1 MLKKGINQPFKV
13 KKLTALLLIPILL
26 LISILFITSYNFT
39 GGTTVD
45 KDSCSSLE
53 GAAKDDCYLEARTC
67 SKIKNSGVRDSC
79 VAELAKAK
87 QDLTVCDLIKSEQTK
102 GFCQEQ
108 LAEIK
113 NDVKICEQIT
123 DAYWINNCYLNLG
136 IKNNK
141 DEFCLSIL
149 DRDQEMECHETIALS
164 TNDYKLCDLLPVE
177 RKDICL
183 GKIAKETLK
192 LGVCDGISVPISVD
206 ACRLKVVKLSNDKE
220 LCTEIKTSVVRD
232 ACNEFFA
239 GK

>member
-1 MLKKGINQPFKV
+1 M
-13 KKLTALLLIPILL
+13 KKLIALLLISVLL
-26 LISILFITSYNFT
+26 VTSCSLT
-39 GGTTVD
+39 GGTATDAD
-45 KDSCSSLE
+45 KCSSFE

-87 QDLTVCDLIKSEQTK
+87 QDLSVCDLIQSEQTK

-113 NDVKICEQIT
+113 NDVKICEHIT
-123 DAYWINNCYLNLG
+123 DIYWISNCYFNLG

-149 DRDQEMECHETIALS
+149 DRDQEMKCHEEVALA
-164 TNDYKLCDLLPVE
+164 TNDYKLCDLLATE

-192 LGVCDGISVPISVD
+192 LEVCDGISVPISVD
-206 ACRLKVVKLSNDKE
+206 ACRLKVVKLSNNKE
-220 LCTEIKTSVVRD
+220 LCAEIKTSIVRD

-239 GK
+239 GKQ